1 MTLSYQPGGTKVQDE
16 IRVVPAVGSGRMG
29 PMTHTPTERR
39 SPFTTALLVVGGL
52 LAVMWALEIIDTVTL
67 NALDSHGIEP
77 RQFSDLPN
85 ILWSPLLHF
94 GWAHLISNSV
104 PFLVLGVLTYLSG
117 AVRWLV
123 TTVVSTIT
131 SGLTAWLLA
140 AAGTITAGA
149 SGVVFGYL
157 TYLLVRGIFTKKPSQ
172 IIVAIVVFLLYG
184 GVLLGVLP
192 GAPGVSW
199 QAHLGGAVGGVL
211 AAYLLHSKRERA
223 LR

>member
-1 MTLSYQPGGTKVQDE
+1 MEGMS
-16 IRVVPAVGSGRMG
+16 
-29 PMTHTPTERR
+29 HTRTSR
-39 SPFTTALLVVGGL
+39 SPFANALLVVGGI

-67 NALDSHGIEP
+67 NSLDAYGIEP
-77 RQFSDLPN
+77 RQASDLPN

-94 GWAHLISNSV
+94 GWPHLISNSI

-117 AVRWLV
+117 VARFVV
-123 TTVVSTIT
+123 TTVVSTVV

-157 TYLLVRGIFTKKPSQ
+157 TYLLVRGIFTRKPSQ
-172 IIVAIVVFLLYG
+172 IILAVVVFALYG
-184 GVLLGVLP
+184 TVLLGVLP
-192 GAPGVSW
+192 GTPGVSW

-211 AAYLLHSKRERA
+211 SAYLLHSKKQRHG
-223 LR
+223 L

>member
-1 MTLSYQPGGTKVQDE
+1 MD
-16 IRVVPAVGSGRMG
+16 
-29 PMTHTPTERR
+29 PMTTREAREHRTHPVVRAVIVVGT
-39 SPFTTALLVVGGL
+39 LLVLMWVVELFDQATGNSLDPLGIVPRQLDSLDNIL
-52 LAVMWALEIIDTVTL
+52 LAPW
-67 NALDSHGIEP
+67 
-77 RQFSDLPN
+77 
-85 ILWSPLLHF
+85 LHF
-94 GWAHLISNSV
+94 GWLHLIGNSG